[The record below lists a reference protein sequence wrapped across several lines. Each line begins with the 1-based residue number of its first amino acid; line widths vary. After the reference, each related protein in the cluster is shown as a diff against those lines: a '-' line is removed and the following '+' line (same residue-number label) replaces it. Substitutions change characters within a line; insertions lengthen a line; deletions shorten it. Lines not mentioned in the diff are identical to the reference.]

1 MTMTISSVR
10 KTLMKRAVNAALV
23 AVASTAAAV
32 ATLAVAPRTAQA
44 QEIQLTGPLAGAPA
58 VRDLR
63 QYRKGRF
70 EVAPLVAF
78 SLLDEYERTTLAGG
92 RLQYNLTDWFAVGV
106 WGAYG
111 FSGKTD
117 LTDQIN
123 SNAGRNN
130 RTAVNVSPGNFA
142 DQTAKI
148 KWIANPQVEFT
159 PFRGKLALFNSIFV
173 DTDAYIHAGV
183 AFVGLDE
190 RGDCGGGGGQIS
202 CTDAASFDTTS
213 RVAVSPSFGIGLNFY
228 LTSFMSLGAEYR
240 ALPFSWNR
248 AGFDTKGSGSDN
260 NFPDNKI
267 DSQDRTFKFNQ
278 IIAISLG
285 FSFPTKPKISP

>member
-10 KTLMKRAVNAALV
+10 KTLMNRAVNVALV
-23 AVASTAAAV
+23 AVAATAAV
-32 ATLAVAPRTAQA
+32 VVMPKTAQA

-70 EVAPLVAF
+70 EVAPVVAF
-78 SLLDEYERTTLAGG
+78 TLLDEYERTTLVGG
-92 RLQYNLTDWFAVGV
+92 RLQYNFTDWFAFGV
-106 WGAYG
+106 WGTYG
-111 FSGKTD
+111 FSGETD
-117 LTDQIN
+117 LTSQIN
-123 SNAGRNN
+123 ENAGRNN

-190 RGDCGGGGGQIS
+190 RGDCGAKDQIS
-202 CTDAASFDTTS
+202 CTDPASFNTAS
-213 RVAVSPSFGIGLNFY
+213 RVAIAPSFGIGLNFY

-267 DSQDRTFKFNQ
+267 DSQDQTFKFNQ